1 MMDRSDKHFRFLTRV
16 LAPNALL
23 YTEMITARALLRGD
37 PQRLLRFDAAEHPV
51 ALQLGGA
58 DPDELAAAANLGA
71 AAGYDEINLNVGC
84 PSDRVQAACFGAALM
99 LDPAR
104 VAACV
109 AAMRAAVD
117 VPVTVKTRL
126 GVDEHDS
133 YEFLAA
139 FIESVAAVGCD
150 TFIVHARK
158 AWLSGLSPKE
168 NREIPPL
175 DYPRVHRLKRDFA
188 GLRVVI
194 NGGLVDR
201 DTALAQLEHVDGV
214 MLGRAA
220 YQQPWLV
227 ADLDRALHGGRATP
241 AVPHGGRATPD
252 VLHGRRATQAVSRV
266 LERYIVYIERELAAG
281 TPLKSMTRHLLGLR
295 AGLPGGRRFRRALS
309 ELADG
314 QAGLAELREIAA
326 GFADEPASEAPF
338 GGALYAFG

>member
-37 PQRLLRFDAAEHPV
+37 AQRLLRFDAAEHPV

-58 DPDELAAAANLGA
+58 DPEELAAAAKLGA

-109 AAMRAAVD
+109 AAMRASVD

-133 YEFLAA
+133 YEFLTS
-139 FIESVAAVGCD
+139 FVERVAAAGCD

-188 GLRVVI
+188 GLRIVI

-227 ADLDRALHGGRATP
+227 ADLDRAVHGWRATSAASP
-241 AVPHGGRATPD
+241 MTS
-252 VLHGRRATQAVSRV
+252 AVSRV
-266 LERYIVYIERELAAG
+266 LERYIVYVERELAAG

-295 AGLPGGRRFRRALS
+295 AGQPGGRRFRRALS

-326 GFADEPASEAPF
+326 GFADEPASEAPL

>member
-1 MMDRSDKHFRFLTRV
+1 
-16 LAPNALL
+16 
-23 YTEMITARALLRGD
+23 
-37 PQRLLRFDAAEHPV
+37 
-51 ALQLGGA
+51 
-58 DPDELAAAANLGA
+58 
-71 AAGYDEINLNVGC
+71 LNVGC

-109 AAMRAAVD
+109 AAMRASVD

-133 YEFLAA
+133 YEFLTS
-139 FIESVAAVGCD
+139 FVERVAAAGCD

-188 GLRVVI
+188 CLRIVI
-194 NGGLVDR
+194 NGGLVDC

-227 ADLDRALHGGRATP
+227 ADLDRAVHGGRAP
-241 AVPHGGRATPD
+241 P
-252 VLHGRRATQAVSRV
+252 AVSRV
-266 LERYIVYIERELAAG
+266 LERYIVYVERELAAG

-295 AGLPGGRRFRRALS
+295 AGQPGGRRFRRALS

-314 QAGLAELREIAA
+314 QVGLAELREIAA
-326 GFADEPASEAPF
+326 GFADEPASEAPL
-338 GGALYAFG
+338 GALYAFG

>member
-1 MMDRSDKHFRFLTRV
+1 MMDRSDRHFRFLTRV
-16 LAPNALL
+16 LAPTTLL

-37 PQRLLRFDAAEHPV
+37 AQRLLRFDAAEHPV

-58 DPDELAAAANLGA
+58 DPAELASAAKLGV

-84 PSDRVQAACFGAALM
+84 PSDRVQAACCGAALM

-133 YEFLAA
+133 YEFLTA
-139 FIESVAAVGCD
+139 FVERVAAAGCD

-188 GLRVVI
+188 DLRIVI

-227 ADLDRALHGGRATP
+227 ADLDRELHGARATP
-241 AVPHGGRATPD
+241 A
-252 VLHGRRATQAVSRV
+252 LSRV
-266 LERYIVYIERELAAG
+266 LERYSLYIERELASG
-281 TPLKSMTRHLLGLR
+281 TPLRSMTRHLLGLR
-295 AGLPGGRRFRRALS
+295 TGLPGGRRWRRALS
-309 ELADG
+309 ELAEG
-314 QAGLAELREIAA
+314 ELGLAKLREIAVEI
-326 GFADEPASEAPF
+326 DDASVQVTAPRPV
-338 GGALYAFG
+338 YAFG

>member
-1 MMDRSDKHFRFLTRV
+1 MMDRSDRHFRFLTRV
-16 LAPNALL
+16 LAPNTLL

-37 PQRLLRFDAAEHPV
+37 PQRLLCFDVAEHPV

-58 DPDELAAAANLGA
+58 DPEELALAAKLGA

-109 AAMRAAVD
+109 AAMRAAVA

-133 YEFLAA
+133 YDFLTA
-139 FIESVAAVGCD
+139 FVERVAAAGCD

-188 GLRVVI
+188 RLRVVI

-201 DTALAQLEHVDGV
+201 ATALAQLEHVDGV

-227 ADLDRALHGGRATP
+227 ADLDRELHGGRAP
-241 AVPHGGRATPD
+241 PS
-252 VLHGRRATQAVSRV
+252 LSRV
-266 LERYIVYIERELAAG
+266 FERYIAYVERELAAG

-295 AGLPGGRRFRRALS
+295 AALPGGRRFRRALS

-314 QAGLAELREIAA
+314 REGLAELREIAA
-326 GFADEPASEAPF
+326 RLADPQASDAPPP
-338 GGALYAFG
+338 GALYAFG